1 MNLVIVESP
10 AKAKTINKYL
20 GDNYTVLASYGHIR
34 DLPSKNGSVDPENKF
49 QMEWEIDSFSKKYLK
64 EITDVAKD
72 SDKII
77 LATDP
82 DREGEAIAW
91 HVKEF
96 LDEKKILKDKKI
108 ERVVF
113 NEITKKAVIN
123 GIENPR
129 SLEGQLVDAYMA
141 RRALDY
147 LVGFNISPIL
157 WTKLPGSKSAGR
169 VQSVALRLLT
179 EREHEIEVFN
189 PEEFW
194 TINVNFITS
203 SKNILTSSI
212 SELNGEKIEKF
223 SFRNKEDVNNAIS
236 KIKEKKY
243 SIKDITSKIYTRNPS
258 GPFTTSTLQQ
268 SASSK
273 LGFGASRTMQIAQR
287 LYQGIEID
295 GDTKGLITYMRTDG
309 TNISKEAIPLF
320 RKYIEEN
327 YGDDYLPEQAN
338 NYSGKKAKNAQEAHE
353 AIRPTEIKNSPES
366 IKKYLSTDQYKLYDL
381 IWSRALSSQMQPAK
395 FDRKTILIT
404 SEDGK
409 NILKSSGSTVKFDGF
424 LKLQKIDEN
433 DDEKI
438 LPEVSKGP
446 IEIKEFNDEQ
456 HFTQPP
462 PRFSEASLV
471 KKLEELGI
479 GRPSTYASIISVI
492 SNRGYA
498 DIVNKRFF
506 PTDRGKLL
514 SAFLEKLFSRYV
526 DYDFTAKLEDQ
537 LDDITSGK
545 ENWIKVLDQFWIDFN
560 KNVLN
565 VKEKRTRE
573 VLDLL
578 NDSLGKL
585 IFDTDENGKIDR
597 KCKLCQT
604 GELSLK
610 NSFRGGAFIGCSGY
624 PECKFTRPLSKIKA
638 SQQVNL
644 AEPKLIG
651 KNDIGKDIYLKN
663 GRFGPYLQYEL
674 SDEEI
679 ENIKKPKTKTKKK
692 KKEESNFKNV
702 SIPKG
707 LDIENVDLDKAKYLC
722 SLPKIIGKHPD
733 LDKDITIN
741 VGRFGPYLKCDN
753 KSARLESI
761 DELFNIGLNRAI
773 TLISE
778 AKPGRI
784 SSSIIKDLGEH
795 PEDKKPVRI
804 MKGQYGPYIKYKS
817 LNATIPEEKDPAELT
832 MEEALI
838 LIEKRKEY
846 DRSKKRKKK
855 MKLLIFIILIL
866 NLCLSTSFSAEKKD
880 CSKFKKFSK
889 NHIACKASNLKAG
902 TKNTAGKIKNKTGNI
917 LKVTTGIFKKN

>member
-20 GDNYTVLASYGHIR
+20 GADYTVLASYGHIR
-34 DLPSKNGSVDPENKF
+34 DLPSKNGSVDPENSFK
-49 QMEWEIDSFSKKYLK
+49 MIWEVDSFSKKYLK
-64 EITDVAKD
+64 EITDTAKN

-96 LDEKKILKDKKI
+96 LDEKKLLKDKKV

-113 NEITKKAVIN
+113 NEITKKAVTN
-123 GIENPR
+123 GIDNPR
-129 SLEGQLVDAYMA
+129 NIENELVDAYMA

-179 EREHEIEVFN
+179 EREHEIEVFQ

-194 TINVNFITS
+194 TLNVNFLTKDNLKITT
-203 SKNILTSSI
+203 NINQLD
-212 SELNGEKIEKF
+212 GKKIDKF
-223 SFRNKEDVNNAIS
+223 SFKNKAEINSGVDL
-236 KIKEKKY
+236 IKYKKY
-243 SIKDITSKIYTRNPS
+243 KISDITSKIYTRNPS

-268 SASSK
+268 TSSSK

-287 LYQGIEID
+287 LYQGIDID
-295 GDTKGLITYMRTDG
+295 GETVGLITYMRTDG
-309 TNISKEAIPLF
+309 TNISKDAVASF
-320 RKYIEEN
+320 RDFIAQN
-327 YGDDYLPEQAN
+327 YGNDYLPPSAL

-353 AIRPTEIKNSPES
+353 AIRPTEISRVPDDM
-366 IKKYLSTDQYKLYDL
+366 KKYLSTDQYKLYNL
-381 IWSRALSSQMQPAK
+381 IWSRSLSSQMESAK
-395 FDRKTILIT
+395 FDRKTVTI
-404 SEDGK
+404 SSDDEK
-409 NILKSSGSTVKFDGF
+409 NIFKASGSTLKFDGF
-424 LKLQKIDEN
+424 LKVSNLDGNKDEEN
-433 DDEKI
+433 I
-438 LPEVSKGP
+438 LPDVSKG
-446 IEIKEFNDEQ
+446 EVSYKDFNDEQ

-462 PRFSEASLV
+462 PRYSEASLV

-498 DIVNKRFF
+498 DIENKRFF

-514 SAFLEKLFSRYV
+514 SAFLEKLFSKYV

-545 ENWIKVLDQFWIDFN
+545 ENWIKVLEEFWRDFN
-560 KNVLN
+560 LNVTD

-578 NDSLGKL
+578 NESLGSL
-585 IFDTDENGKIDR
+585 IFEVDKDGNINR
-597 KCKLCQT
+597 KCRLCDSGQ
-604 GELSLK
+604 LSLK
-610 NSFRGGAFIGCSGY
+610 NSFRGGAFIGCSNY
-624 PECKFTRPLSKIKA
+624 PECKFTRPLSKSKA
-638 SQQVNL
+638 AQQLTL

-651 KNDIGKDIYLKN
+651 QNDHGKDIYLKN
-663 GRFGPYLQYEL
+663 GRFGPYLQYEKEK
-674 SDEEI
+674 EE
-679 ENIKKPKTKTKKK
+679 EEAKKK
-692 KKEESNFKNV
+692 KRKLKKEENNMKNV

-707 LDIENVDLDKAKYLC
+707 IDIKSIDLERAKYLC
-722 SLPKIIGKHPD
+722 SLPLTLGKNPEN
-733 LDKDITIN
+733 DKDITVN
-741 VGRFGPYLKCDN
+741 VGRFGPYLKCEN
-753 KSARLESI
+753 KSARLENVEEIFS
-761 DELFNIGLNRAI
+761 IGLNRAV
-773 TLISE
+773 TLIAE

-784 SSSIIKDLGEH
+784 SSSLIKDLGEH

-817 LNATIPEEKDPAELT
+817 LNATIPEEKDPIELT

-846 DRSKKRKKK
+846 DKNKKK
-855 MKLLIFIILIL
+855 
-866 NLCLSTSFSAEKKD
+866 KK
-880 CSKFKKFSK
+880 
-889 NHIACKASNLKAG
+889 
-902 TKNTAGKIKNKTGNI
+902 GK
-917 LKVTTGIFKKN
+917 

>member
-1 MNLVIVESP
+1 MMNLVIVESP

-20 GDNYTVLASYGHIR
+20 GKNYTVLASYGHIR

-49 QMEWEIDSFSKKYLK
+49 KMIWEVDSFSKKYLK

-129 SLEGQLVDAYMA
+129 SLEIQLIDAYMA

-194 TINVNFITS
+194 TLNVNFITS
-203 SKNILTSSI
+203 SQNILTSLI
-212 SELNGEKIEKF
+212 SEINGEKIEKF
-223 SFRNKEDVNNAIS
+223 SFRNKEDINKAIS

-243 SIKDITSKIYTRNPS
+243 LIKDITSKIYTRNPS

-327 YGDDYLPEQAN
+327 YGGNYLPEQAN

-404 SEDGK
+404 SDDGM
-409 NILKSSGSTVKFDGF
+409 NILKSSGSTIRFDGF
-424 LKLQKIDEN
+424 LKLQKIEDN
-433 DDEKI
+433 DNEKI

-446 IEIKEFNDEQ
+446 IDIKEFNDEQ

-545 ENWIKVLDQFWIDFN
+545 ENWIKVLNHFWIDFN
-560 KNVLN
+560 RNVLN

-585 IFDTDENGKIDR
+585 IFNTDENGKIDR

-638 SQQVNL
+638 SQQMNL

-679 ENIKKPKTKTKKK
+679 ENIKKPKTKSKKK

-722 SLPKIIGKHPD
+722 SLPKMIGRHPD

-753 KSARLESI
+753 KSARLENI

-795 PEDKKPVRI
+795 PEEKKPVRI

-846 DRSKKRKKK
+846 DRSKKK
-855 MKLLIFIILIL
+855 
-866 NLCLSTSFSAEKKD
+866 
-880 CSKFKKFSK
+880 
-889 NHIACKASNLKAG
+889 
-902 TKNTAGKIKNKTGNI
+902 KNK
-917 LKVTTGIFKKN
+917 

>member
-20 GDNYTVLASYGHIR
+20 GKDYTVLASYGHIR

-49 QMEWEIDSFSKKYLK
+49 KMIWEVDSFSKKYLK

-223 SFRNKEDVNNAIS
+223 SFRNKEDINNAIL

-268 SASSK
+268 TASSK

-327 YGDDYLPEQAN
+327 YGEDYLPEQAN

-409 NILKSSGSTVKFDGF
+409 NILKSSGSTIKFDGF

-560 KNVLN
+560 KNV
-565 VKEKRTRE
+565 
-573 VLDLL
+573 
-578 NDSLGKL
+578 
-585 IFDTDENGKIDR
+585 
-597 KCKLCQT
+597 
-604 GELSLK
+604 
-610 NSFRGGAFIGCSGY
+610 
-624 PECKFTRPLSKIKA
+624 
-638 SQQVNL
+638 
-644 AEPKLIG
+644 
-651 KNDIGKDIYLKN
+651 
-663 GRFGPYLQYEL
+663 
-674 SDEEI
+674 
-679 ENIKKPKTKTKKK
+679 
-692 KKEESNFKNV
+692 
-702 SIPKG
+702 
-707 LDIENVDLDKAKYLC
+707 
-722 SLPKIIGKHPD
+722 
-733 LDKDITIN
+733 
-741 VGRFGPYLKCDN
+741 
-753 KSARLESI
+753 
-761 DELFNIGLNRAI
+761 
-773 TLISE
+773 
-778 AKPGRI
+778 
-784 SSSIIKDLGEH
+784 
-795 PEDKKPVRI
+795 
-804 MKGQYGPYIKYKS
+804 
-817 LNATIPEEKDPAELT
+817 
-832 MEEALI
+832 
-838 LIEKRKEY
+838 
-846 DRSKKRKKK
+846 
-855 MKLLIFIILIL
+855 
-866 NLCLSTSFSAEKKD
+866 
-880 CSKFKKFSK
+880 
-889 NHIACKASNLKAG
+889 
-902 TKNTAGKIKNKTGNI
+902 
-917 LKVTTGIFKKN
+917 